1 MNSIT
6 DPRLRRGA
14 GWLVAAGVSALLLL
28 GTSRSLAAVTVANAS
43 VTNIT
48 VNAGTDSPLQAIPS
62 SAGNPTL
69 LTVTDKT
76 ANDGIRGIASFAIN
90 WVNTAPQSILW
101 TGTARGAVVGGEA
114 KVVDVNLGSVGIGV
128 NVLTDQS
135 GGNLNRFKIRNTS
148 GVAAVVNIHQVW

>member
-1 MNSIT
+1 MAPVT
-6 DPRLRRGA
+6 YPRLQRGA
-14 GWLVAAGVSALLLL
+14 YLAVAAGVLALLAL
-28 GTSRSLAAVTVANAS
+28 GTTRSLAAVTVANAS
-43 VTNIT
+43 ISNIT
-48 VNAGTDSPLQAIPS
+48 VNAGTDSAPIAIPS
-62 SAGNPTL
+62 ATGNPTI

-90 WVNTAPQSILW
+90 WVHTPAQSILW

-128 NVLTDQS
+128 NVLTEQG

-148 GVAAVVNIHQVW
+148 GENAAINIHQIW